1 VKADMK
7 FYATVEAVLI
17 ADLPSSFIT
26 RPLEKADLVF
36 GGIQGDR
43 HFGITA
49 KADSRQKMYPR
60 GTEIMNRR
68 QLSLVSVE
76 ELAGV
81 AQRLGV
87 EQIRAEWL
95 GANIVLSGYS
105 KLTELPMGT
114 RMMLPSGVGI
124 ICEGENEPC
133 MGPGKLIAE
142 HYGIEGLGQKFVKQA
157 YKSRGIVGY
166 IERPGEIK
174 VGDKVEI
181 LLES

>member
-1 VKADMK
+1 MK
-7 FYATVEAVLI
+7 FYANVEAVLI
-17 ADLPSSFIT
+17 ADLSSSFVT
-26 RPLEKADLVF
+26 RPIEIADLIF

-49 KADSRQKMYPR
+49 KADVRQKMYPR

-81 AQRLGV
+81 AERLGV
-87 EQIRAEWL
+87 EEIRAEWL
-95 GANIVLSGYS
+95 GANIVLSGYP

-114 RMMLPSGVGI
+114 RMLLPSGAGI

-133 MGPGKLIAE
+133 MEPGNLIAE
-142 HYGIEGLGQKFVKQA
+142 HYGVSGLGQKFIKQA

-181 LLES
+181 MLG